1 MVMPYFKKPGLAFTE
16 QQRVRNL
23 RIAIERGKLFIYY
36 RFIYVYLTLIGM
48 SYECLKKYSSL
59 EPLFYNI

>member
-23 RIAIERGKLFIYY
+23 RIAIERGKLFIHYTDFSY
-36 RFIYVYLTLIGM
+36 TEKVATFNKLVDEMILPSVVYG
-48 SYECLKKYSSL
+48 
-59 EPLFYNI
+59 F